1 MAPWEFVLA
10 VFSGFF
16 GLLIGFNIIDRIAEN
31 RRRDRRVA
39 EWTRMVLEK
48 QRKKEDWYTKTYR
61 QDD

>member
-10 VFSGFF
+10 VFSGFV

-48 QRKKEDWYTKTYR
+48 QRAKEDWYTKTYR
-61 QDD
+61 DD